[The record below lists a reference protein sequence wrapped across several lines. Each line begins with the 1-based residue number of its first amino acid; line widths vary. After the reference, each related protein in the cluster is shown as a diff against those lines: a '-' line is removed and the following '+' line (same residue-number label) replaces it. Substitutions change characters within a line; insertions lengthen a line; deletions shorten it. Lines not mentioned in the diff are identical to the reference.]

1 MIVSFLSGTWF
12 FGMWVFFALACCAS
26 WLSAKGVAKS
36 WKPMAAYAF
45 NALFLAAAVRFLHF
59 ALYGG
64 TMFSLTDYIPDLIV
78 LAIVGIVGY
87 RFTRTNQMTAQYPWL
102 YEKASPLSWKDRG

>member
-1 MIVSFLSGTWF
+1 MIVSFLNGNWF
-12 FGMWVFFALACCAS
+12 FGMWMFFALACCAS

-36 WKPMAAYAF
+36 WKPMVAF
-45 NALFLAAAVRFLHF
+45 ALNAVFLAAAVRFLHF

-64 TMFSLTDYIPDLIV
+64 TMFSLGLYIPDLIV
-78 LAIVGIVGY
+78 LSLVGVVGFLY
-87 RFTRTNQMTAQYPWL
+87 TRTNQMTAQYPWL